1 MLKLQYSERRRLVEH
16 DLMREALVIQE
27 VEAKLMQLQQQRA
40 HPMALQA
47 RTRFTPSHHSA
58 SYCSQYSTSTHYFE
72 AAQTLSQSQYPTIA
86 PPSA

>member
-47 RTRFTPSHHSA
+47 RFS
-58 SYCSQYSTSTHYFE
+58 
-72 AAQTLSQSQYPTIA
+72 LIGTIL
-86 PPSA
+86 